1 MSKMAKKI
9 ILGVNMK
16 LMLLYV
22 LILMLLVF
30 CNIANAQTWLYD
42 KNYSQ
47 AEEGISVIEFWA
59 EFNQGEACDW
69 IVDLKD
75 CTAYR
80 MDIES
85 NKADEL
91 EIKTIPTIIVLKDG
105 EEMGRFDGGLDFH
118 LCPKTTPIKINELIT
133 ELKKE

>member
-1 MSKMAKKI
+1 MINKVFGITTKLL
-9 ILGVNMK
+9 LGY
-16 LMLLYV
+16 L
-22 LILMLLVF
+22 LILCLLVATATT
-30 CNIANAQTWLYD
+30 CNGQTWLYD

-85 NKADEL
+85 VKADEL

-118 LCPKTTPIKINELIT
+118 LCPKTTPIKINEFIT

>member
-1 MSKMAKKI
+1 MISKMFGI
-9 ILGVNMK
+9 TTR
-16 LMLLYV
+16 LLVGYL
-22 LILMLLVF
+22 LILLLLVSTST
-30 CNIANAQTWLYD
+30 CNAQTWIYD

-47 AEEGISVIEFWA
+47 VEEGISVIEFWA

-85 NKADEL
+85 GKADEL

>member
-1 MSKMAKKI
+1 MINKVFGITIKLL
-9 ILGVNMK
+9 LGY
-16 LMLLYV
+16 L
-22 LILMLLVF
+22 LILCLLVATATT
-30 CNIANAQTWLYD
+30 CNGQTWLYD

-85 NKADEL
+85 VKADEL

-118 LCPKTTPIKINELIT
+118 LCPKTTPIKINEFIT